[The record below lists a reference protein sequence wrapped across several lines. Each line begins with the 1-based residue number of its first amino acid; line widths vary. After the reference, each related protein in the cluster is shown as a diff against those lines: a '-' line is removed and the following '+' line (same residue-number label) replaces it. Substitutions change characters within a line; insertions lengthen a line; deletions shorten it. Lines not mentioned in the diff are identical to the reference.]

1 MEIVKAF
8 VKAFSFYFLRNTRK
22 RKNHKQ
28 IVITYIHAYTVYVYI
43 HYPGTN
49 MNKFLRIWYNLDIL
63 MMRHFFNVISSF

>member
-28 IVITYIHAYTVYVYI
+28 IVITYIHAYTV

-49 MNKFLRIWYNLDIL
+49 MNKFLRI
-63 MMRHFFNVISSF
+63 